1 MAQQWMTTADAAQKW
16 GVTERRV
23 NELCR
28 TGRID
33 GASKL
38 GGRWIIPADALK
50 PADARRAEAASG
62 MRQHRE
68 ILAAFR
74 RTAGQPADPS
84 DRLPLPV
91 GVSDYR
97 RLVSTYYFVDKT
109 LFIRDLIDARAYV
122 TLFTR
127 PRRFGKTLN
136 MNMLRT
142 FFEKTGEDT
151 SAYFQGS
158 ALWACG
164 EKYRA
169 YQGTFPV
176 IALSLKDVKAD
187 TYEGARR
194 AIGLLVQREF
204 DRHGELAASS
214 ALSDVERQAYEQIRT
229 GAGMSDE
236 ASLRESL
243 LLLSALLDKHHRQ
256 PVVIII
262 DEYDTPIEQGHVH
275 GYYDQITAFMRV
287 FFSAA
292 FKDNEHLHLGVMT
305 GILRVAKE
313 GIFSGLNN
321 VQVFSVLDEPYASYF
336 GFTAPEVRA
345 MAVYYGVPDAYEEIC
360 AWYDGYRFGAAE
372 VFNPWSVIS
381 YFANGCKAQA
391 YWVSTANNQVLGEI
405 LHHADASVIAQ
416 LRALV
421 EGKTV
426 AATVNISVVY
436 PRLGAD
442 ASTIFSFLL
451 MSGYLKPAGE
461 VPGAPG
467 TYLLS
472 IPNKEVA
479 QAFTGEILS
488 ELSDAPVS
496 APVTD
501 IQVALVT
508 GDVAAFQGGLWQF
521 LLSSAS
527 YYDTAN
533 ESFYHGLMLGLCALL
548 GNRYRIESNRE
559 AGEGRFDIR
568 LEPRQAGLPAVVMEL
583 KAAKEMG
590 EKDLEALAAAALEQI
605 RERSYR
611 AGLSADVPG
620 GAPAVLAY
628 GVAFGGKRLAVV
640 MERIDGTDQL
650 PH

>member
-1 MAQQWMTTADAAQKW
+1 MARQWMTTADTARKW
-16 GVTERRV
+16 GITERRV

-38 GGRWIIPADALK
+38 GGRWVIPADALK
-50 PADARRAEAASG
+50 PADARRAEAEPSVL
-62 MRQHRE
+62 RHRE
-68 ILAAFR
+68 VPAAFR
-74 RTAGQPADPS
+74 RVAGQPTDPS
-84 DRLPLPV
+84 ERLPLPV

-109 LFIRDLIDARAYV
+109 LFIRDLIDAQTYV
-122 TLFTR
+122 ALFTR

-142 FFEKTGEDT
+142 FFEKTDEDT
-151 SAYFQGS
+151 STYFQGS
-158 ALWACG
+158 ALWASG

-169 YQGTFPV
+169 YQGAFPV

-187 TYEGARR
+187 TYEDARR

-204 DRHGELAASS
+204 DRHGELGTSP
-214 ALSDVERQAYEQIRT
+214 ALTDMERRAYEQIRT
-229 GAGMSDE
+229 GAGASDE

-243 LLLSALLDKHHRQ
+243 LLLSALLDKHYRQ
-256 PVVIII
+256 SAVIII
-262 DEYDTPIEQGHVH
+262 DEYDTPIEQGYVH

-292 FKDNEHLHLGVMT
+292 FKDNEHLHFGVMT

-321 VQVFSVLDEPYASYF
+321 VQVYSVLDEPYASYF
-336 GFTAPEVRA
+336 GFTAPEVKA
-345 MAVYYGVPDAYEEIC
+345 MAAYYGVPDAYGEIC
-360 AWYDGYRFGAAE
+360 AWYDGYRFGSTE

-405 LHHADASVIAQ
+405 LHHADAPVIAE
-416 LRALV
+416 LRALL
-421 EGKTV
+421 ESKTV
-426 AATVNISVVY
+426 AAALNISVVY

-472 IPNKEVA
+472 IPNREVA
-479 QAFTGEILS
+479 QAFTDEILS

-501 IQVALVT
+501 IQVALMI
-508 GDVAAFQGGLWQF
+508 GDVAALQGGLRQF

-568 LEPRQAGLPAVVMEL
+568 LEPRQTGLPAVIMEP

-590 EKDLEALAAAALEQI
+590 EKGLDALAEAALRQV
-605 RERSYR
+605 RERSYGADLAADA
-611 AGLSADVPG
+611 AG
-620 GAPAVLAY
+620 VLAY
-628 GVAFGGKRLAVV
+628 GVAFSGKHLVVV
-640 MERIDGTDQL
+640 MERRDVSDQL
-650 PH
+650 NQ